1 MSILFDELPGATIYK
16 PRRMKDP
23 NVGSGRRILILNAS
37 RLSVEDRIQVVVQKM
52 IEVAVERVI
61 TL

>member
-1 MSILFDELPGATIYK
+1 
-16 PRRMKDP
+16 MKEP
-23 NVGSGRRILILNAS
+23 NIGSGRRILILNES

-52 IEVAVERVI
+52 IEVGVERVI

>member
-1 MSILFDELPGATIYK
+1 MSIFFDEPPGATIYK
-16 PRRMKDP
+16 PRRMKEP
-23 NVGSGRRILILNAS
+23 NIGSGRRILILNES

-52 IEVAVERVI
+52 IEVGVERVI